1 MIVMMIGGY
10 EILEILYL
18 DFTSRFGGC
27 SDIWESHSLAPPP
40 PSVMMRTRTNL
51 TSAARQTSLF
61 YMPMPETKGNL
72 DNTVVTETGSSLKGL
87 HKILKPCPISVEEI
101 EAAQE

>member
-1 MIVMMIGGY
+1 
-10 EILEILYL
+10 
-18 DFTSRFGGC
+18 
-27 SDIWESHSLAPPP
+27 
-40 PSVMMRTRTNL
+40 
-51 TSAARQTSLF
+51 
-61 YMPMPETKGNL
+61 MPMPETKGNL